1 METALLTVKNSAHE
15 IHEKLYQEYVG
26 AASLIPIAM
35 EMGPLTVMTSV
46 VTIQI
51 RRNRDSVDVAQ
62 AITIEMEME

>member
-26 AASLIPIAM
+26 AACLIPIAM
-35 EMGPLTVMTSV
+35 EMEPLTVMTSV
-46 VTIQI
+46 VMMQI
-51 RRNRDSVDVAQ
+51 RQNRDNVDAAR